1 MTVVTVGIDLA
12 KNVFAVHGVNAAG
25 KAVLVKPLVRRAKL
39 LELIATLP
47 ACLIGI
53 EACTGAHYWAREFQ
67 KMGHTVRIMAPQL
80 VSPYR
85 MGGRHGKNDAAD
97 AAAICEAV
105 TRPNMRFVPI
115 KSVEQQGQ
123 LFVHRAHQGYVSE
136 RTALINCHER
146 CNSDPHPMNRP
157 DFPGECFICE
167 LRLPDHCFRWKHNK
181 LFLLLPEEY
190 GPAFPAIVDCYTSPP
205 T

>member
-53 EACTGAHYWAREFQ
+53 EACTGAHFWAREFQ

-115 KSVEQQGQ
+115 KSVE
-123 LFVHRAHQGYVSE
+123 LSTPRCLTV
-136 RTALINCHER
+136 ICHFHAR
-146 CNSDPHPMNRP
+146 
-157 DFPGECFICE
+157 
-167 LRLPDHCFRWKHNK
+167 
-181 LFLLLPEEY
+181 
-190 GPAFPAIVDCYTSPP
+190 
-205 T
+205 

>member
-25 KAVLVKPLVRRAKL
+25 KAVLAPLVRRAKL

-85 MGGRHGKNDAAD
+85 MGGRHGKMMLQM
-97 AAAICEAV
+97 
-105 TRPNMRFVPI
+105 PLPFV
-115 KSVEQQGQ
+115 K
-123 LFVHRAHQGYVSE
+123 
-136 RTALINCHER
+136 
-146 CNSDPHPMNRP
+146 
-157 DFPGECFICE
+157 
-167 LRLPDHCFRWKHNK
+167 
-181 LFLLLPEEY
+181 LLPVLIC
-190 GPAFPAIVDCYTSPP
+190 GLFP
-205 T
+205 